1 MLKELYRILL
11 IFTILVIVQWV
22 LFQGNGWRGVWSN
35 HHQTE
40 DHPEN
45 EMEYRQN
52 NYDSTTMER
61 LSKLVNAFQ
70 NYFISEED
78 EFSNFRQQSIRYY
91 GNQNNLHKLFLKLLT
106 SDKPSLRIAITG
118 GSISVP
124 RGVKVTYFSHHKIGY
139 SMCVLKWLLVHFSGY
154 IFPPPSFLPNTNTII
169 LMGFLKEHVVYK

>member
-45 EMEYRQN
+45 KMEYRQN

-70 NYFISEED
+70 DYFVSEKD

-124 RGVKVTYFSHHKIGY
+124 RGVKVTNFLLTIKLATPCVSSNGY
-139 SMCVLKWLLVHFSGY
+139 WY
-154 IFPPPSFLPNTNTII
+154 TFLGTFFRLHLSCLILI